1 MGRRRMRS
9 GRQALRVKSGGRE
22 GEVSERAGARLQR
35 KENPERDTWRKRIS
49 KQSVFLAS
57 VLPFSVS
64 FFFHLLW
71 LCVWVWER
79 CLIVGIEA
87 ILRSKLNASPIFE
100 ESNSSNEK

>member
-64 FFFHLLW
+64 LFFSSPLA
-71 LCVWVWER
+71 LCLGLGALFDSR
-79 CLIVGIEA
+79 D
-87 ILRSKLNASPIFE
+87 RSHP
-100 ESNSSNEK
+100 